1 MYNLFP
7 QTTERVARW
16 AEQPEVLGILLVGS
30 RSPGHADAL
39 SDDDLEVLLT
49 GEAHARLS
57 PAECSE
63 VLIEGEGETRRLIY
77 DAQYTTLTDLQ
88 RKASSSIDLDRWP
101 YERAGVLFDRDGQ
114 VAKAVEAAGRM
125 DADFRHKRLLHA
137 TIDTWIPPRRAART
151 LKRGFE
157 GASRLLVARGVRAL
171 CRLVF
176 ALEWRWV
183 PLDHWHEAETRTLD
197 DPEQV
202 APLIIQA
209 LTTGD
214 PTLITEGLDR
224 LEERLASEG
233 VPRPKERANLFF
245 ELIHPSR
252 AEERATHGLP

>member
-1 MYNLFP
+1 M
-7 QTTERVARW
+7 T
-16 AEQPEVLGILLVGS
+16 
-30 RSPGHADAL
+30 D
-39 SDDDLEVLLT
+39 
-49 GEAHARLS
+49 EAHASLS
-57 PAECSE
+57 PAECVD
-63 VLIEGEGETRRLIY
+63 VLIEGEGEARRIIY

-88 RKASSSIDLDRWP
+88 RKATSAIDLDRWP
-101 YERAGVLFDRDGQ
+101 YERARVLFDRDGS
-114 VAKAVEAAGRM
+114 VTPAVDAAGRM
-125 DADFRHKRLLHA
+125 GADFRHKRLLHA
-137 TIDTWIPPRRAART
+137 TIDTWIPPRRAAKT

-157 GASRLLVARGVRAL
+157 GASRLLVDRGARAL

-183 PLDHWHEAETRTLD
+183 PLDHWLEAEMRTLD

-233 VPRPKERANLFF
+233 VPHPKDRANLFF

-252 AEERATHGLP
+252 AEERAIHGLS